1 MTSDRSYIYGVARTP
16 IGKLHGALSGLSAPR
31 LAAFAIEE
39 ALNRSGVT
47 PPHISDVIL
56 GNVLSAGLGQAPA
69 RQALVQAGLPEN
81 VRGMIVNKV
90 CGSGLQA
97 VILADDLIRLG
108 EAEFVVAGGMESMSQ
123 APFLHTRHQ
132 EEGRET
138 SEPIDSMVYD
148 GLWDSFGDCHMGHI
162 AEDLAQHEPYS
173 REDQD
178 RYTLES
184 YRRGRQAQDDCLF
197 SKEIVAIPVSKG
209 GETVW
214 VEKDEQLY
222 AHDLDNLSRIPPAF
236 EKEGGTVTAGNSSSL
251 NDGAAALVLGPY
263 NEVLK
268 PMARI
273 VAHASHSMPPSMF
286 PLAPIYAIEQLLKRW
301 GLRKKDIDL
310 YEINEAFAVT
320 AMTVI
325 DRMALDP
332 ERVNIHGGAVALGHP
347 IGASGARI
355 LVTLLHALKARN
367 EKRGIAAIC
376 IGGGE
381 SVAVGVEMLDQ
392 ETGGV

>member
-1 MTSDRSYIYGVARTP
+1 MPDKSYIYGAVRTP
-16 IGKLHGALSGLSAPR
+16 IGKFQGALSSFSAPR
-31 LAAFAIEE
+31 LAAFTIEE
-39 ALNRSGVT
+39 AINRSGIL

-69 RQALVQAGLPEN
+69 RQALIQAGLPEN
-81 VRGMIVNKV
+81 IRGMVVNKV

-97 VILADDLIRLG
+97 VVMADDLIRLG

-123 APFLHTRHQ
+123 APFLHARRH
-132 EEGRET
+132 EEGREIN
-138 SEPIDSMVYD
+138 EPIDSLVYD

-184 YRRGRQAQDDCLF
+184 FRRARQAQDDCHF
-197 SKEIVAIPVSKG
+197 SKEIVAIPVTRG

-214 VEKDEQLY
+214 VEKDEQPY
-222 AHDLDNLSRIPPAF
+222 AHDLDKLPRLPPAF
-236 EKEGGTVTAGNSSSL
+236 DKEGGTVTAGNSSSL

-263 NEVLK
+263 NDALE

-273 VAHASHSMPPSMF
+273 VAHASHSMQPSMF
-286 PLAPIYAIEQLLKRW
+286 PLAPIYAIEQLLERW
-301 GLRKKDIDL
+301 HLRKQDIDL

-325 DRMALDP
+325 DRMGLDP
-332 ERVNIHGGAVALGHP
+332 NRVNVHGGAVALGHP

-355 LVTLLHALKARN
+355 LVTLLHALKAQN

-381 SVAVGVEMLDQ
+381 SVAVGVEMMTPKPEGD
-392 ETGGV
+392 

>member
-1 MTSDRSYIYGVARTP
+1 MRPDRSYVYGATRTP
-16 IGKLHGALSGLSAPR
+16 IGRLHGDLSSLSAPW
-31 LAAFAIEE
+31 LAACAIEE
-39 ALNRSGVT
+39 AIRRSGVI

-69 RQALVQAGLPEN
+69 RQALIQAGLPEG

-97 VILADDLIRLG
+97 VVMADNLIRLG

-123 APFLHTRHQ
+123 APFLHTRRH

-138 SEPIDSMVYD
+138 SEPIDSLVYD

-173 REDQD
+173 REAQD
-178 RYTLES
+178 RYALES
-184 YRRGRQAQDDCLF
+184 YRRARQAQDDCLF
-197 SKEIVAIPVSKG
+197 SKEIVAVPVTREGK
-209 GETVW
+209 TAW
-214 VEKDEQLY
+214 IDKDEQPH
-222 AHDLDNLSRIPPAF
+222 AHDLDKLSRLPPAF
-236 EKEGGTVTAGNSSSL
+236 EKEGGTVTAGNSSSI
-251 NDGAAALVLGPY
+251 NDGAAVLVLGPFDDS
-263 NEVLK
+263 LK

-286 PLAPIYAIEQLLKRW
+286 PLAPIYAIELLLEKWNLGKR
-301 GLRKKDIDL
+301 DIDL

-325 DRMALDP
+325 DRMGLDP
-332 ERVNIHGGAVALGHP
+332 QRVNIHGGAVALGHP

-355 LVTLLHALKARN
+355 LFTLLHALKARN

-376 IGGGE
+376 VGGGE

-392 ETGGV
+392 EPGGD

>member
-1 MTSDRSYIYGVARTP
+1 MLPDKSYIYGAVRTP
-16 IGKLHGALSGLSAPR
+16 IGEIKGALSSFSAPR
-31 LAAFAIEE
+31 LAAFAIE
-39 ALNRSGVT
+39 AAINRSGIL
-47 PPHISDVIL
+47 PPHISNVIL

-69 RQALVQAGLPEN
+69 RQALIQAGLPEN
-81 VRGMIVNKV
+81 VHGMIVNKV

-97 VILADDLIRLG
+97 VVLADNLIRLG

-123 APFLHTRHQ
+123 APILHTRHE
-132 EEGRET
+132 EEGVET
-138 SEPIDSMVYD
+138 NEPIDSLVYD
-148 GLWDSFGDCHMGHI
+148 GLWDSFGDCHMGNI

-178 RYTLES
+178 QYTRES
-184 YRRGRQAQDDCLF
+184 YRRARQAQGDCHF
-197 SKEIVAIPVSKG
+197 SKEIVPIPVSKG
-209 GETVW
+209 SETVW
-214 VEKDEQLY
+214 VDKDEQPW
-222 AHDLDNLSRIPPAF
+222 AHNLDKLSDLKPAF

-263 NEVLK
+263 NDVLK

-273 VAHASHSMPPSMF
+273 VAHASHSMAPSMF
-286 PLAPIYAIEQLLKRW
+286 PLAPIYAIEQLLEW
-301 GLRKKDIDL
+301 WHLRKRDIDL

-325 DRMALDP
+325 DRMGLDP
-332 ERVNIHGGAVALGHP
+332 NRVNVHGGAVALGHP

-381 SVAVGVEMLDQ
+381 SVAVGVEMMAPEPEGD
-392 ETGGV
+392 